1 MGYLDPFT
9 TASCYFPVDWM
20 KGKHRLSHWMTL
32 RTIKQKWTFLLHSRQ
47 KKKLQSST
55 VILKWSYCLL
65 KFKKKTF
72 LWNLLVHAL
81 NASECT
87 ILNISETSCSWAVLL
102 QIQIICV
109 HPYGLDVIWCIEF
122 YFPGA
127 GLLSRRQYISEIIL
141 QILSSNIVLSVA
153 SIHKMKSLFSFWNIR
168 VLSSLCV
175 FIRKIEKLHYASC
188 ILYS

>member
-1 MGYLDPFT
+1 MNFSTPF
-9 TASCYFPVDWM
+9 SPE
-20 KGKHRLSHWMTL
+20 
-32 RTIKQKWTFLLHSRQ
+32 
-47 KKKLQSST
+47 KKLQSST

-87 ILNISETSCSWAVLL
+87 ILNISETSCSWAVLQTSTKLLL
-102 QIQIICV
+102 QIQIIFV

-127 GLLSRRQYISEIIL
+127 GLLSRHQYISEIIL

-175 FIRKIEKLHYASC
+175 FIRKIEKLHYAWC
-188 ILYS
+188 MLYS